1 MMDTTSA
8 DIGVANTA
16 DTDLNDALDVPQQDP
31 ALEVLVGVINA
42 LHGTE
47 IGITL
52 HASGLVVS
60 GMLISGRR
68 YFELLIESLENSPS
82 EGGGTFGQLFT
93 PFRDRY
99 TEDGLTNDSTE
110 GEDTTLQP
118 VGFIHMRDAQTFSPT
133 GHSLPGTLWR
143 ARLTEITGWSIGS
156 YGRTP
161 PTSEQ

>member
-1 MMDTTSA
+1 MDAPSETDA
-8 DIGVANTA
+8 VNEYREGNFDI
-16 DTDLNDALDVPQQDP
+16 PQQDP

-42 LHGTE
+42 LHETE

-52 HASGLVVS
+52 HASGLIVS

-82 EGGGTFGQLFT
+82 EGIGAFGQLFT

-99 TEDGLTNDSTE
+99 REDTLTDESTE
-110 GEDTTLQP
+110 QQEDTALKP
-118 VGFIHMRDAQTFSPT
+118 VGFIHIRDAQTFSPT
-133 GHSLPGTLWR
+133 GHALPGTLWR

-156 YGRTP
+156 YGRIP
-161 PTSEQ
+161 PNGEQ